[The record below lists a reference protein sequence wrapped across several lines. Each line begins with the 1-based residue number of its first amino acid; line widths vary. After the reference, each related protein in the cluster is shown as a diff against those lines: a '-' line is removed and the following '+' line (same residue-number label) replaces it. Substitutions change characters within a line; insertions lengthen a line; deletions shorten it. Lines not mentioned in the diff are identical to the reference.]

1 VVAPFLVMF
10 GLSNL
15 RLIHVDQL
23 HLWEIYELTMELTTE
38 SGVVYSV
45 AAEFRFSYAIVNL
58 PAKVAVIHGEIDQ
71 TEVQFRSVDDEHRH
85 WFLNTE
91 FKRAAEI
98 LAGKYSPSNWGSM
111 RKDADVLFAAATSFA
126 KTQ

>member
-1 VVAPFLVMF
+1 
-10 GLSNL
+10 
-15 RLIHVDQL
+15 LIHVDQL

-38 SGVVYSV
+38 SGVVYPA
-45 AAEFRFSYAIVNL
+45 AAEFRFSHAIVNL
-58 PAKVAVIHGEIDQ
+58 PATVAVIHGEIDQ
-71 TEVQFRSVDDEHRH
+71 TEVQFRSVDVEHRH
-85 WFLNTE
+85 WFLNNE